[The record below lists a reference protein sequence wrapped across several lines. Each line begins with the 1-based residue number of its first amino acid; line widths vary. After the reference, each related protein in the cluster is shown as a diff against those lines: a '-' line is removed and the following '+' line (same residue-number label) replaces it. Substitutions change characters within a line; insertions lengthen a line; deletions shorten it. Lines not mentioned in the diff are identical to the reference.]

1 VLRRLGTGMT
11 IAAWVSALALLTL
24 LFSGLLDRQENP
36 NRNVQTLVGPEG
48 VKEVVLKRNRAGH
61 YVADGRINGQPV
73 TFLLDTGATD
83 VAIPEAVARRSG
95 LERGRRRLSRT
106 AAGDVMTWSTL
117 LRSVDL
123 GGIKLYTIP
132 ATILPDLAGE
142 QVLLGMSYLKRL
154 ELVQRGDTLT
164 LRYP

>member
-1 VLRRLGTGMT
+1 MLRRLGTGMT
-11 IAAWVSALALLTL
+11 IVAWASALALLTL
-24 LFSGLLDRQENP
+24 LFSGLLDHQENP
-36 NRNVQTLVGPEG
+36 NRDLRTLVGPEG
-48 VKEVVLKRNRAGH
+48 TTEVVLERNHAGH
-61 YVADGRINGQPV
+61 YVAGGRINGHPV

-83 VAIPEAVARRSG
+83 VAIPGAVARRIG
-95 LERGRRRLSRT
+95 LKRGRPRLSRT
-106 AAGDVMTWSTL
+106 AAGDVTTWSTL

-123 GGIKLYTIP
+123 GGIKLHTLP
-132 ATILPDLAGE
+132 ASILPDLAGE

>member
-1 VLRRLGTGMT
+1 MT

-24 LFSGLLDRQENP
+24 LFSDLLERQENP
-36 NRNVQTLVGPEG
+36 NRNLQALVGPDG
-48 VKEVVLKRNRAGH
+48 APGVVLERNRAGH
-61 YVADGRINGQPV
+61 YVADGRINDQPV
-73 TFLLDTGATD
+73 TFLLDTGATE
-83 VAIPEAVARRSG
+83 VAIPATVARRIG
-95 LERGRRRLSRT
+95 LERGRPQLSRT
-106 AAGDVMTWSTL
+106 AGGDVMTWSTL

-123 GGIKLYTIP
+123 GGIRLYTIP

-164 LRYP
+164 LRLPAD

>member
-1 VLRRLGTGMT
+1 MLRRLGTGMT
-11 IAAWVSALALLTL
+11 IVAWVSALALLTL
-24 LFSGLLDRQENP
+24 LFSGLLDHQENP
-36 NRNVQTLVGPEG
+36 NRNVQELVGPDG
-48 VKEVVLKRNRAGH
+48 DRAVVLERNRAGH

-73 TFLLDTGATD
+73 IFLVDTGATD
-83 VAIPEAVARRSG
+83 VAIPEAVARRIG
-95 LERGRRRLSRT
+95 LERGRPRLSRT
-106 AAGDVMTWSTL
+106 AAGDVTTWSTL

-123 GGIKLYTIP
+123 GGIKLHTIP

-154 ELVQRGDTLT
+154 ELVQRGGTLT